1 MLPYLELIPRD
12 ILEYIAFLVV
22 LTPDPVFRPPQELL
36 NLLLT
41 SSTLYTSLCTSSAP
55 HLYARIFRSTFDL
68 DINGPSND
76 ASKFTDSQLT
86 FDLVSRYRLLRR
98 VRRMEFSNKMMLEDL
113 RVAMQTVIESKRVNE
128 AHLKSAGF
136 SEFTFSY
143 AEQCLTKHQIAQT
156 HAAFDYETNLILW
169 LLALTWSRDDVTKI
183 AQETRENF
191 LILLR
196 PLVLGDARDYTI
208 VQPIHEESSRTEL
221 CVRDGHSPKANCQ
234 RDTTIP
240 SASSAAIILYFVLQE
255 AGCTKVSPRLLF
267 GRVVDFGDG
276 REGPTMEDY
285 YSMTNYRTPLPGD
298 EHPDTGT
305 VCNPRISNP
314 TRITHDPQ
322 FFNLRQSGSNAY
334 CSLPDVITGLWEGVY
349 MVSCVHMNKE
359 ASSSPSTPDFICKK
373 FMQCSLVLFF
383 HFGTPDNE
391 HLIPGSIGGEV
402 DQWTA
407 NPRDFSTEMDRLTVC
422 GWETPY
428 EKFVSPASGEC
439 QVSRNYS
446 QALDCLVIGRT
457 TQDHDSAWG
466 GFNFAGKLK
475 RDGTIVMKRESKDST
490 DAGLGT
496 WIFEGNVR
504 YGSVFAGTWRSSN
517 SPGSGIHGIFSLG
530 KKVYPS
536 QSEH

>member
-22 LTPDPVFRPPQELL
+22 LTPIPVSRPPQELL

-41 SSTLYTSLCTSSAP
+41 SSTLYSSLCISSAP
-55 HLYARIFRSTFDL
+55 HLYARIFRSTFDF
-68 DINGPSND
+68 DINGPSYD
-76 ASKFTDSQLT
+76 ATKITDSGLT
-86 FDLVSRYRLLRR
+86 LDLVSRYRLLRR
-98 VRRMEFSNKMMLEDL
+98 VRRMEFSKKMMLEDL

-128 AHLKSAGF
+128 THLKSAGF

-169 LLALTWSRDDVTKI
+169 LLALTWSRGMLCLVFVVPELTLNRADDVTKI

-196 PLVLGDARDYTI
+196 PLDARDYTI
-208 VQPIHEESSRTEL
+208 VQPIHQETSRSEL
-221 CVRDGHSPKANCQ
+221 CVRDRHSPKANCP
-234 RDTTIP
+234 RDTSIP
-240 SASSAAIILYFVLQE
+240 SAASAAIILYFVLQE

-267 GRVVDFGDG
+267 GRVVDFGG
-276 REGPTMEDY
+276 EREGPTMEAY
-285 YSMTNYRTPLPGD
+285 YSMTNYRTLLPGD
-298 EHPDTGT
+298 EHPDNGT
-305 VCNPRISNP
+305 VSNPRISNP

-322 FFNLRQSGSNAY
+322 FFNLMQSGSNAY

-391 HLIPGSIGGEV
+391 HLVPGSIGGEV

-407 NPRDFSTEMDRLTVC
+407 NPRDFSTEMVRNSLSARIMNKLR
-422 GWETPY
+422 
-428 EKFVSPASGEC
+428 KFD
-439 QVSRNYS
+439 SRT
-446 QALDCLVIGRT
+446 ALRYT
-457 TQDHDSAWG
+457 AQNHDSAWG

-475 RDGTIVMKRESKDST
+475 RDGTIVMKRESKYST
-490 DAGLGT
+490 DAELGI
-496 WIFEGNVR
+496 WIFEGNIR

-517 SPGSGIHGIFSLG
+517 SPASGIHGIFSLG
-530 KKVYPS
+530 KNLSPS
-536 QSEH
+536 LTE